1 MGWRKDWGGMG
12 AGISPKQLKYVAI
25 FEMIIPSF
33 EKRCDADMVRLGFK
47 LCVAMAGRSDGLGE
61 IEAKVPIFQL
71 EKCPFFRIYVFKNR
85 AQDLLNLSIK

>member
-25 FEMIIPSF
+25 FKMIIPSF

-47 LCVAMAGRSDGLGE
+47 SCVAMAGGRPEGLGRRRRRRRRVVVYY
-61 IEAKVPIFQL
+61 I
-71 EKCPFFRIYVFKNR
+71 
-85 AQDLLNLSIK
+85 